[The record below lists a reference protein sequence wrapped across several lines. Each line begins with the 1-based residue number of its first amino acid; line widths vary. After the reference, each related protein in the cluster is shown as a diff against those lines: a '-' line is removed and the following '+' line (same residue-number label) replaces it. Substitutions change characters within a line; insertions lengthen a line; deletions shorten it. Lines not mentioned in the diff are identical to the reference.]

1 MSIIRI
7 LIVLLFVGHE
17 LAAVVDAF
25 VPRRLVETGNAVVEP
40 KAFALL
46 QALNTKDA
54 SSSSSSPSTTNT
66 DTDVD
71 RNAVSSSR
79 NDSELFPEETLR
91 ESVALLQEAT
101 RSFNSSAAA
110 QLLSTLNEM
119 RQNKTEDSTIALYL
133 NTLLERGPDRPLP
146 LWARIRMLSR
156 ISKRARLYAL
166 RHTLDLTTPPPNAED
181 EETEDTLEDQMRR
194 RRRALL
200 SLLRQLFNPVD
211 AQLFPQVNGRGRPAI
226 RYLEQKAIREQIL
239 SQQQSTNEDMV
250 ARRPQDLETPKYE
263 VIVQRPQRG
272 LEIRRYEPF
281 TVCSVAMS
289 QPRPIHAA
297 RTDATVA
304 DPQMSGARAFGA
316 LAGYLFGKNQKELS
330 MKMTTPVLTRPQQ
343 SATPTTGGDNEKF
356 MSFVLPSDYW
366 NSTNLA
372 PQPLPGSGVVLQ
384 QDQGGDR
391 AVVMFGGY
399 ASKKETAARKEQ
411 LLKALAQDE
420 EWEAIPGEPVALAQ
434 YNDPFTP
441 PWKRLNE
448 VSVAV
453 KRRDATVSSQN

>member
-1 MSIIRI
+1 MLCIHVMSTIRGV
-7 LIVLLFVGHE
+7 LIAFLFMGFQF
-17 LAAVVDAF
+17 AAVEVDAF
-25 VPRRLVETGNAVVEP
+25 VPRRLVETGNSVEP
-40 KAFALL
+40 KAFAFL

-54 SSSSSSPSTTNT
+54 SSSSPSSANT
-66 DTDVD
+66 ENDVD
-71 RNAVSSSR
+71 RSAILSSL
-79 NDSELFPEETLR
+79 NDQELFSEEILR

-119 RQNKTEDSTIALYL
+119 RRNQTEDSTIALYL
-133 NTLLERGPDRPLP
+133 NALLERGPDRQLP
-146 LWARIRMLSR
+146 VWARLRVLSR
-156 ISKRARLYAL
+156 FSKRARLYAL

-200 SLLRQLFNPVD
+200 SLLRQLSNPVD
-211 AQLFPQVNGRGRPAI
+211 AQLVPEVKRGSPAI
-226 RYLEQKAIREQIL
+226 RYLEQKAVREQQL
-239 SQQQSTNEDMV
+239 SQQQSTNEDMI

-263 VIVQRPQRG
+263 VIVQRPKLG

-289 QPRPIHAA
+289 QPRPVHSA

-304 DPQMSGARAFGA
+304 DPQMAGARAFGA

-330 MKMTTPVLTRPQQ
+330 MKMTTPVLTRPQ
-343 SATPTTGGDNEKF
+343 SSDNEKF

-366 NSTNLA
+366 NNTNLA
-372 PQPLPGSGVVLQ
+372 PQPLQGSGVVLQ

-391 AVVMFGGY
+391 AVIMFGGY

-411 LLKALAQDE
+411 LRQALAQDE
-420 EWEAIPGEPVALAQ
+420 EWEAIEGEPVALAQ

-453 KRRDATVSSQN
+453 QRRAVSSKSQN